1 MGLDAAQSRAAA
13 SLLPGLARRGRGLRF
28 TGSGG
33 GRLRKRRASKR
44 VAEAHMRAARGDDVE
59 QIAMIAGRRIGPFSG
74 ARLALAA
81 AEADV
86 ETSPRCIMHIADQPI
101 MAFAATVRE
110 IVAAPRLGTLTET
123 ARTITGGAFPAGLLQ
138 AALRSET
145 RSIGN
150 RSP

>member
-86 ETSPRCIMHIADQPI
+86 ETSPRCTMPLADQPI
-101 MAFAATVRE
+101 MAFAATVRW
-110 IVAAPRLGTLTET
+110 IVAGP
-123 ARTITGGAFPAGLLQ
+123 PPGLLTQ
-138 AALRSET
+138 PPR
-145 RSIGN
+145 RFQ
-150 RSP
+150 